1 MKLSY
6 ENIGILADLFEG
18 VKMAGEKEKVEFRVS
33 GVYFFAQ
40 PFSLSGYADIKSG
53 SFTFTDT
60 TTVAD
65 FQKLC
70 AHLGVE
76 LVEKKGIVCNHCGQ
90 PENDHSSSSMC
101 RTQFTFFTA
110 DLEE

>member
-76 LVEKKGIVCNHCGQ
+76 LVEKVCSEEEYNKSMQGIQ
-90 PENDHSSSSMC
+90 DDYD
-101 RTQFTFFTA
+101 RKR
-110 DLEE
+110 D